1 MIVVIIMVLQISEVD
16 KMYLL
21 RDILLISSG
30 FSVNN
35 HMAIPIIMRIKKVY
49 QFYFLVEILPSM
61 FINT

>member
-16 KMYLL
+16 KMYFL

-35 HMAIPIIMRIKKVY
+35 HMAIPLIMRIKKVY
-49 QFYFLVEILPSM
+49 QLYFLVEILP
-61 FINT
+61 